1 MFASR
6 ERSILTGRA
15 LAFVLALSL
24 LAPGCKSS
32 RESAMSPPSRPLS
45 AVLAEH
51 APRLMTIPGVVAV
64 AEGETA
70 SGRPCLKIWATG
82 ADAVRARLPKA
93 IDGYDVV
100 VEESGPIEAMD
111 STAGDGR

>member
-1 MFASR
+1 MTCSR

-15 LAFVLALSL
+15 LAFFLALSF

-32 RESAMSPPSRPLS
+32 RESAMNAPSRPLS
-45 AVLAEH
+45 AVLADH
-51 APRLMTIPGVVAV
+51 APRLMAIPGVVAV
-64 AEGETA
+64 AEGENA
-70 SGRPCLKIWATG
+70 AGRPCLRIWATG
-82 ADAVRARLPKA
+82 ADKVRTQLPKA

-111 STAGDGR
+111 STGR

>member
-1 MFASR
+1 MSVSR

-32 RESAMSPPSRPLS
+32 RESAMNAPSRPLK
-45 AVLAEH
+45 AVLEEH
-51 APRLMTIPGVVAV
+51 APRLMAIPGVVAV
-64 AEGETA
+64 AEGENA
-70 SGRPCLKIWATG
+70 AGRPCLKIWATG
-82 ADAVRARLPKA
+82 ADTVRGKLPKA

-100 VEESGPIEAMD
+100 VEESGPIQAMD
-111 STAGDGR
+111 STAR

>member
-1 MFASR
+1 MSVSR

-15 LAFVLALSL
+15 LAFVVALSL

-32 RESAMSPPSRPLS
+32 QESAMNAPSRPLS

-51 APRLMTIPGVVAV
+51 APRLMAIQGVVAV
-64 AEGETA
+64 GEGENA
-70 SGRPCLKIWATG
+70 AGRPCLKVWATG
-82 ADAVRARLPKA
+82 ADTVRGKLPKA

-100 VEESGPIEAMD
+100 VEESGPIQAMD
-111 STAGDGR
+111 STGR

>member
-1 MFASR
+1 MSVSR

-15 LAFVLALSL
+15 LVFFLALSL

-32 RESAMSPPSRPLS
+32 RESAMNPPPRPLS

-51 APRLMTIPGVVAV
+51 APRLMTMEGVVAV
-64 AEGETA
+64 AEGENA
-70 SGRPCLKIWATG
+70 AGRPCLKIWATG
-82 ADAVRARLPKA
+82 ADRVRKRLPPA

-111 STAGDGR
+111 SSAKAGR

>member
-1 MFASR
+1 MFVSR
-6 ERSILTGRA
+6 GRSILTGRA

-24 LAPGCKSS
+24 LASGCKSS
-32 RESAMSPPSRPLS
+32 PESAMNPPSRPLS

-51 APRLMTIPGVVAV
+51 APRLMEMPGVVAV
-64 AEGETA
+64 GEGENA
-70 SGRPCLKIWATG
+70 SGRPCLRVWATG
-82 ADAVRARLPKA
+82 ADQVRTRLPKT

-111 STAGDGR
+111 STRR